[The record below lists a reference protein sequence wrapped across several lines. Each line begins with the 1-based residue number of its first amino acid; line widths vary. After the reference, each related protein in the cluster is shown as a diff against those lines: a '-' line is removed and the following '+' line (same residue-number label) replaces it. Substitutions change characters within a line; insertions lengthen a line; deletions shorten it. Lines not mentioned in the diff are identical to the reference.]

1 MARFDLFSSLTL
13 ATLLALLALAVWFDL
28 RTRRIPNRLV
38 LVGLAASLVL
48 QAVHGVEGV
57 QAWALGLLAG
67 FGLLVPL
74 YVVRAMG
81 AGDVKL
87 MAMIGS
93 FLGPLA
99 ALNVVIFTLV
109 AGGLLAI
116 GVALC
121 KGALVNTLRN
131 VQFVMFETILRSAG
145 GGRARVAPVAVS
157 AGNLPYAV
165 AIAVGTLGYLVLSPH
180 GYTFFA

>member
-1 MARFDLFSSLTL
+1 MTWFDLLPRPTL
-13 ATLLALLALAVWFDL
+13 SALLALLAVAVWFDL

-38 LVGLAASLVL
+38 LAGLVTGLLL
-48 QAVHGVEGV
+48 QALHGLEGL
-57 QAWALGLLAG
+57 QAWSLGMLVG

-93 FLGPLA
+93 FVGPLA
-99 ALNVVIFTLV
+99 AVDVVILTLF

-116 GVALC
+116 LVAAF

-131 VQFVMFETILRSAG
+131 VQFVMFETLIRSASA
-145 GGRARVAPVAVS
+145 GRARVAPMAVS
-157 AGNLPYAV
+157 AGSLPYAV
-165 AIAVGTLGYLVLSPH
+165 AIAVGTVGQLVLSRH
-180 GYTFFA
+180 GHTFFA